1 MAKALIEG
9 PAAGPQPVDLK
20 LRKLI
25 VNLGNEYVR
34 LSARDRRKVNLQH
47 ALVWLFWLGN
57 LSQER

>member
-25 VNLGNEYVR
+25 VNL
-34 LSARDRRKVNLQH
+34 VN
-47 ALVWLFWLGN
+47 
-57 LSQER
+57 